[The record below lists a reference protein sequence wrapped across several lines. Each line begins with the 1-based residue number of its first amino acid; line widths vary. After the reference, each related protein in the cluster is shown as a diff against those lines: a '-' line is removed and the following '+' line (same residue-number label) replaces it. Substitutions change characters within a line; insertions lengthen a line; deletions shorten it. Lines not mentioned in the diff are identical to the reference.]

1 MCYLIPEPHINLYY
15 INTLNV
21 PIQKMAKRLVI
32 ITPLGEEVEVYEVYE
47 GYTILKGGYE
57 LRVDLVPLDMFDF
70 DIILGMDWL
79 SMYHVK
85 MDCYNKVIILLM
97 PNEDEVI
104 FRGETRCIMG
114 WFPWLLSRN

>member
-1 MCYLIPEPHINLYY
+1 MIRGVMCYLIPEPHIILYY
-15 INTLNV
+15 VNTLNV
-21 PIQKMAKRLVI
+21 PIRKMAKRSVI
-32 ITPLGEEVEVYEVYE
+32 STTLGEEVEVDKVYE
-47 GYTILKGGYE
+47 GCTILIGGYE

-79 SMYHVK
+79 SVYHVK
-85 MDCYNKVIILLM
+85 MDCYNKVVILLM

-114 WFPWLLSRN
+114 

>member
-79 SMYHVK
+79 KMYHVK
-85 MDCYNKVIILLM
+85 MDCYNKVVILLM
-97 PNEDEVI
+97 PNEEVI

-114 WFPWLLSRN
+114 